1 MDVNCWDG
9 EKNVAY
15 SIYYDSQFLQRP
27 NAVNLKEEIFSGIK
41 NLDMWKFLDLGM
53 NGPITN

>member
-1 MDVNCWDG
+1 MDVNYWDG

-41 NLDMWKFLDLGM
+41 NLDM
-53 NGPITN
+53 